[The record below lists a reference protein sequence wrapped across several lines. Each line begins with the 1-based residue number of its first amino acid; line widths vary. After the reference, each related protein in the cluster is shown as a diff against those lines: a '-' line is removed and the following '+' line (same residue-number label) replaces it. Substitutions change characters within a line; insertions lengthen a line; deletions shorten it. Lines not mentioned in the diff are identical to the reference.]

1 MPNERNYLDDL
12 PGVSGYAFGKFHLDD
27 LDFAD
32 DPLKRKIDFID
43 DALLAPPKPSA
54 DITSGIKTSR
64 EMMGER
70 KPQPTDKVGMR
81 PEDYIRKKP
90 APSHVHVEPAPQAKK
105 ESAPSRFEYAEVK
118 PARAPQRTADKN
130 RTRPSG
136 DALEEAYARY
146 KERKQLEEARTQAA
160 NSKAAALFATLAGA
174 SSTARSGGVSGQ
186 AQGPSNRVS
195 GTSYERA
202 KAAHGKTKT
211 AVRGRRSLTI
221 VFFVIMAIVISAV
234 MEIFSSLSSEFSSG
248 AHEPSGFAGQTGG
261 YTVSD
266 EDYAELWIE
275 QQDYFRE
282 ICENPDEAKNLVGTT
297 VYDIGITDEMIY
309 YLKSESRTS
318 TSKDDCRIYETEIG
332 EYDIDY
338 YEYEDYAWLR
348 FWSSGYEEVASIALY
363 YNDMVIQVVYVN
375 NERVAELE

>member
-1 MPNERNYLDDL
+1 MPNEKNYLDDL

-54 DITSGIKTSR
+54 DITSHLKTSR

-90 APSHVHVEPAPQAKK
+90 APSHGHAEPALQAKK
-105 ESAPSRFEYAEVK
+105 ESAPSRFEYEEVK
-118 PARAPQRTADKN
+118 PARAPQRPADKN
-130 RTRPSG
+130 RTRQSG

-146 KERKQLEEARTQAA
+146 KEKKQLEEARMQAS
-160 NSKAAALFATLAGA
+160 NSKAAALIGTLAGA
-174 SSTARSGGVSGQ
+174 SNAARSGGLSGRV
-186 AQGPSNRVS
+186 QGPSNRVP

-202 KAAHGKTKT
+202 KAA
-211 AVRGRRSLTI
+211 RGRRMLTI
-221 VFFVIMAIVISAV
+221 AFFVIMAIVISAV
-234 MEIFSSLSSEFSSG
+234 IEIFSSLSREISTG
-248 AHEPSGFAGQTGG
+248 THEPSGFAGQTGG

-348 FWSSGYEEVASIALY
+348 FWSNRYEEVADIAFY
-363 YNDMVIQVVYVN
+363 YDDMVIQVVDVN